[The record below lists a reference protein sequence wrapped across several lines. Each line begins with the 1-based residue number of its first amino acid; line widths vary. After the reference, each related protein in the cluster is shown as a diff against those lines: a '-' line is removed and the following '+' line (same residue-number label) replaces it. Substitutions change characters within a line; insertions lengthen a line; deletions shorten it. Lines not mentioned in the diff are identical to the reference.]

1 MVFSKIPFVL
11 VNFFNQPQN
20 VKIQV
25 VPYNKVF
32 NLLPSKSLLRILIV
46 AFILNCGISGNLEQS
61 ETTIHLAHFS
71 KFTKKTNRNSPF
83 FYDDQLCFCRFS

>member
-46 AFILNCGISGNLEQS
+46 AFILNIIVELVE
-61 ETTIHLAHFS
+61 I
-71 KFTKKTNRNSPF
+71 
-83 FYDDQLCFCRFS
+83 